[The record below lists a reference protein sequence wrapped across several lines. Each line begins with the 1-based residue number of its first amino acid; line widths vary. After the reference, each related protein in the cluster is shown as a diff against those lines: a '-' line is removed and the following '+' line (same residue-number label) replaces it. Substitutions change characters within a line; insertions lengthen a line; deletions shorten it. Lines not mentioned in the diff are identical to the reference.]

1 MGHKQK
7 ALEDKDFAPLFTQ
20 AVKKF
25 ASVGV
30 VARHMPFL
38 HAILRTIPQHWI
50 ARISPEYG
58 AMLAFR
64 EMNNQRIREVFERKE
79 KGTSGSAECDI
90 LRQNTIFQELVNS
103 DLSPEEKSYDRLS
116 QEGQLVVGAALDTTA
131 HAMDTTT
138 FHILNNPEKLS
149 RLHQELR
156 AAMPDPQAHTPLI
169 ELEQL
174 PYLSAVIMEG
184 LRLSI
189 GVSNRNARIAHE
201 PMLYKSHVIPAGVP
215 VSMSVPL
222 THHDESVYPDS
233 YSFVPER
240 WINGKTPDGRPLE
253 KFFMTFGRGT
263 RQCAGMTLAKAE
275 MYIALAALLRRYD
288 LELWESS
295 RRDVDMVHDL
305 FLPQADLA
313 STGARVL
320 VK

>member
-1 MGHKQK
+1 
-7 ALEDKDFAPLFTQ
+7 
-20 AVKKF
+20 
-25 ASVGV
+25 
-30 VARHMPFL
+30 
-38 HAILRTIPQHWI
+38 
-50 ARISPEYG
+50 
-58 AMLAFR
+58 
-64 EMNNQRIREVFERKE
+64 
-79 KGTSGSAECDI
+79 
-90 LRQNTIFQELVNS
+90 
-103 DLSPEEKSYDRLS
+103 
-116 QEGQLVVGAALDTTA
+116 
-131 HAMDTTT
+131 
-138 FHILNNPEKLS
+138 
-149 RLHQELR
+149 
-156 AAMPDPQAHTPLI
+156 
-169 ELEQL
+169 
-174 PYLSAVIMEG
+174 
-184 LRLSI
+184 
-189 GVSNRNARIAHE
+189 
-201 PMLYKSHVIPAGVP
+201 
-215 VSMSVPL
+215 MSVPL